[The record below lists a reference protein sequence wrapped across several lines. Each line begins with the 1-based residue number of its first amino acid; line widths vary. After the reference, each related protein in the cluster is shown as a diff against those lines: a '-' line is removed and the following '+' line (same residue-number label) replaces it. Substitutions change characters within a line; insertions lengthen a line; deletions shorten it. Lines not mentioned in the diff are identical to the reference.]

1 MAKLAPGDT
10 APDFTL
16 RTETGDVAHLADAVK
31 NGPVVLVFY
40 PMDNT
45 PGCTAQL
52 CAVRDAAA
60 EYAAAGV
67 TVWGVNNGNAQSHQG
82 FIAKHGF
89 SAPLLVDPDFE
100 VAKSYDAVLGLGPLR
115 FVNRTVVGVG
125 RDGKVVYYKRGSPST
140 EEILAAVGASSAQ
153 GA

>member
-1 MAKLAPGDT
+1 MAKLAAGDT

-16 RTETGDVAHLADAVK
+16 RTEKGEVAHLADALK

-52 CAVRDAAA
+52 CAARDAAPQ
-60 EYAAAGV
+60 YAAAGV
-67 TVWGVNNGNAQSHQG
+67 TVWGVNNGNAQSHQA
-82 FIAKHGF
+82 FIAKHGI
-89 SAPLLVDPDFE
+89 SAPLLVDSDFE

-115 FVNRTVVGVG
+115 FVNRTVVAVG
-125 RDGKVVYYKRGSPST
+125 RDGKIIFYRRGSPST
-140 EEILAAVGASSAQ
+140 GEILAAVEASPAH
-153 GA
+153 

>member
-1 MAKLAPGDT
+1 MAKLSAGDD

-16 RTETGDVAHLADAVK
+16 KTEKGDVAHLADALK
-31 NGPVVLVFY
+31 SGPVVLIFY

-52 CAVRDAAA
+52 CAVRDGASQ
-60 EYAAAGV
+60 YAVAGV
-67 TVWGVNNGNAQSHQG
+67 TVWGVNNGTAQSHQG

-89 SAPLLVDPDFE
+89 SAPLLVDEDFE

-115 FVNRTVVGVG
+115 FINRTVVGVG
-125 RDGKVVYYKRGSPST
+125 RDGKILYYKRGSPST
-140 EEILAAVGASSAQ
+140 DEILAAVGASPA
-153 GA
+153 A

>member
-1 MAKLAPGDT
+1 MAKLSVGDT

-16 RTETGDVAHLADAVK
+16 QTEKGEPAHLAEALAA
-31 NGPVVLVFY
+31 GPVVLVFY

-52 CAVRDAAA
+52 CAVRDDAAR
-60 EYAAAGV
+60 YAAAGV

-89 SAPLLVDPDFE
+89 SAPLLVDGDFD
-100 VAKSYDAVLGLGPLR
+100 VAKKYDAVLGLGPLR
-115 FVNRTVVGVG
+115 LVNRTVVGIG
-125 RDGKVVYYKRGSPST
+125 RDGKIVFYKRGSPAT
-140 EEILAAVGASSAQ
+140 DEILAAVGASPAR
-153 GA
+153 

>member
-1 MAKLAPGDT
+1 MAKLTAGDT

-16 RTETGDVAHLADAVK
+16 RTEKGESAHLSEALSR
-31 NGPVVLVFY
+31 GPVVLIFY

-52 CAVRDAAA
+52 CAVRDDAAR
-60 EYAAAGV
+60 YAAAGI
-67 TVWGVNNGNAQSHQG
+67 TVWGVNNGSAQSHQE

-115 FVNRTVVGVG
+115 LVNRTVVGIG
-125 RDGKVVYYKRGSPST
+125 RDGKIAFYKRGSPST
-140 EEILAAVGASSAQ
+140 DEILTALGAAT
-153 GA
+153 